1 MDYGL
6 QLHGTL
12 PLESFGPLAEK
23 AERAGFDDVT
33 FHDTLMRRPVWP
45 VLCDIARATS
55 SVLVGP
61 DVTHPYLQHP
71 AVIAANIAHLDEVSN
86 KRAILGIGRGSLYH
100 LVAQD
105 HRGSLQGLREAVK
118 VIRMLLRGEPGSW
131 EGEVFGLGEGQGL
144 KFGER
149 RDIPVFFGTFGPKGC
164 QLAGEIADGVR
175 AAGQWNPSY
184 MIQAREWIEQGAQDA
199 GRSIDEVDI
208 TVENWTCL
216 HPDRDKARHH
226 AREILSTFLP
236 ELGPLL
242 EFYSIPEEEI
252 EAARAA
258 SIHDETEA
266 LERISDETLDNFM
279 AAGNEDDLRRGLD
292 RLEEAGFE
300 EVSFSGVLG
309 PETELA
315 LDMLCD
321 EIASRSSNNKEGGNT
336 S

>member
-1 MDYGL
+1 MDFGL

-12 PLESFGPLAEK
+12 PLEAFGPLAAKAEK
-23 AERAGFDDVT
+23 AGFEDVT

-45 VLCDIARATS
+45 VLCDIARATN

-71 AVIAANIAHLDEVSN
+71 AVIAANIAHLDEVSDG
-86 KRAILGIGRGSLYH
+86 RAILGIGRGSLYH

-118 VIRMLLRGEPGSW
+118 VIRMLVRGEPGSW
-131 EGEVFGLGEGQGL
+131 EGDVFGLGEGQGL
-144 KFGER
+144 KFGDR
-149 RDIPVFFGTFGPKGC
+149 RDIPVFLGTFGPKGC
-164 QLAGEIADGVR
+164 RLAGEIADGVR
-175 AAGQWNPSY
+175 AAAQWDPSY
-184 MIQAREWIEQGAQDA
+184 MIQAREWIEEGAREA
-199 GRSIDEVDI
+199 GRSADEVDI

-216 HPDRDKARHH
+216 HPDRERARRH

-242 EFYSIPEEEI
+242 DFYSIPEDEI

-258 SIHDETEA
+258 SVRGDEDA
-266 LERISDETLDNFM
+266 LEEISDETLDHFM
-279 AAGNEDDLRRGLD
+279 AAGNEKDLRRGLD
-292 RLEEAGFE
+292 RLEDAGFE

-309 PETELA
+309 PDTERA

-321 EIASRSSNNKEGGNT
+321 EIASRSTSSEAGGDQ